1 MNYICYIFGYGSL
14 VNVKNRNKTC
24 STQGFPA
31 IINKDFKYVRTAS
44 YPAMGIKK
52 IKKGDSKKPINGVL
66 LEVTPDQ
73 LKKFDKREKHYYR
86 IKVPHEYI
94 TSLSKIQIDKTLPV
108 YIYKPKSSFG
118 KKTRK
123 KPSKKYLNI
132 VIDGFKKYGKK
143 FSDMFLSTTIDLPK
157 KINKFT
163 RKMRGGMEESSH
175 PPLSLSQLIR
185 NIEVGKVFTV
195 DGIEGVYRV
204 TELAQEGSIYKINSI
219 KVGSESSP
227 IRLYLTYNLS
237 NGKVTVT
244 EASTIPSSPQVT
256 LGPEDMPNVHTA
268 AEILGNTR
276 EARRL
281 VLLTK
286 KERNDPEMFRHP
298 PEIGGTRKH
307 KKSKKKR
314 TRKNQKG
321 GDEQPSLQHVLML
334 ISTGRI
340 FTEYPDENDRNYL
353 INNVVNRWKEVTLES
368 SQNDTVL
375 DRHIKN
381 LKRAILGYTIHILE
395 PPDNAVLMNLN
406 SLEEILMDENTP
418 YRNLPEDEG
427 VHKVKKINMFRNII
441 NMINSLTDRTN

>member
-24 STQGFPA
+24 SIEGLPA
-31 IINKDFKYVRTAS
+31 IINKNFKYVRTAS

-52 IKKGDSKKPINGVL
+52 VKKEDSKKPINGVL

-123 KPSKKYLNI
+123 KPSNKYLNI
-132 VIDGFKKYGKK
+132 VIYCFKKHSKK
-143 FSDMFLSTTIDLPK
+143 FSDIFLSTTIDLPK

-163 RKMRGGMEESSH
+163 RKMRGGMEESQ
-175 PPLSLSQLIR
+175 PPPSLSQ
-185 NIEVGKVFTV
+185 NIPDIAKGRIFTV
-195 DGIEGVYRV
+195 DGIEGEYRV
-204 TELAQEGSIYKINSI
+204 TALAQEGSIYKINSI

-227 IRLYLTYNLS
+227 IRLYLIYNLS
-237 NGKVTVT
+237 NGEVTVT
-244 EASTIPSSPQVT
+244 EASSIPSYPEVT
-256 LGPEDMPNVHTA
+256 LGPEDMANVHTA
-268 AEILGNTR
+268 AEVLR
-276 EARRL
+276 RPLSEARRL

-321 GDEQPSLQHVLML
+321 GDELPTLEHVLML

-340 FTEYPDENDRNYL
+340 FNEYPDENNRNYL
-353 INNVVNRWKEVTLES
+353 INNVVDIWKRNNLTWSPEL
-368 SQNDTVL
+368 Q
-375 DRHIKN
+375 DRHIKTI
-381 LKRAILGYTIHILE
+381 KRTILGYTIHILE
-395 PPDNAVLMNLN
+395 PDDDARLMNLN
-406 SLEEILMDENTP
+406 AQEEMLMNENTP
-418 YRNLPEDEG
+418 YINLPEDEG
-427 VHKVKKINMFRNII
+427 VHKVKKIMIFRNIM
-441 NMINSLTDRTN
+441 NKINSLTN